1 MEPAGTMTPVTRA
14 LRWLATPLLKA
25 PKNHHGGS
33 RFGDQA
39 VRSDP
44 LFGSGLAMQAAF
56 TGLDP
61 ERPMRSEPPETR
73 RLRLRF
79 RTEGGNCRSGGHR
92 ANPLR

>member
-14 LRWLATPLLKA
+14 LGWLATPLLKA

-33 RFGDQA
+33 QA
-39 VRSDP
+39 VRSGP
-44 LFGSGLAMQAAF
+44 LFGSGLAVRAAF
-56 TGLDP
+56 TGLSP
-61 ERPMRSEPPETR
+61 ERPMRSGPPETR